1 MPVMEK
7 MLANGYETG
16 LVDAPDFTTGVKVLV
31 AHHLMTNSSRLFVRS
46 PLELPGKPS
55 GRATGTRRPAP
66 ARPSSSDQTA
76 SGTASRPR
84 AEWSKLAW
92 TSTSICSV
100 LLYLNFHPPGRRC
113 GRSQGLTSSCGSGQ
127 SPATS

>member
-1 MPVMEK
+1 MRDYVPAMEK

-16 LVDAPDFTTGVKVLV
+16 LVDAPDFTTGVNVLV
-31 AHHLMTNSSRLFVRS
+31 AHHLLTNSSIRLFVRS

-55 GRATGTRRPAP
+55 GRVIGTRRPAL

-84 AEWSKLAW
+84 AGWSKLA
-92 TSTSICSV
+92 
-100 LLYLNFHPPGRRC
+100 
-113 GRSQGLTSSCGSGQ
+113 LTSSCPSL
-127 SPATS
+127 SKSLET

>member
-16 LVDAPDFTTGVKVLV
+16 LVDAPDFTTGVIVLV
-31 AHHLMTNSSRLFVRS
+31 ARHLMTNSSRLFVRS
-46 PLELPGKPS
+46 PLEMPGKPS
-55 GRATGTRRPAP
+55 GHATGTRRLAL
-66 ARPSSSDQTA
+66 ARHTSSDQIA

-100 LLYLNFHPPGRRC
+100 LLYRNFPPPGRRC
-113 GRSQGLTSSCGSGQ
+113 GRSQGLTSSCGSGR
-127 SPATS
+127 SLATS